1 MNRKIHASRPL
12 NRSLLSCALAGCML
26 LSAPMAFAQ
35 STSATLRGQV
45 VVDSSPATDAQV
57 TATNL
62 ATGLTRTVQA
72 SANGAYNVAGLP
84 PGTYRIDVTAAGQTN
99 SQTVTLAVGQTAT
112 LDLGVG
118 GVAETAPAGET
129 TDLDAVVVSAPRMV
143 ETRTS
148 EIATYVSQKQI
159 EALPQNS
166 RNFLAFADTVPGIT
180 VTRSG
185 VDETTSLRSG
195 AQISNGINVFIDGVG
210 QKDYVLKG
218 GVTGQDS
225 TAGNPF
231 PQLAVGEYKVITSN
245 YKAEYDQL
253 SSAAITA
260 VTKSGTNEFS
270 GSFFWDYTN
279 MDWTA
284 RTPLQRLGRNPV
296 TKRTAEQYGA
306 SLGGP
311 IIKDVLHFFVTY
323 EGKDIIRPRS
333 VTPGPSNRNV
343 PIEALPPEVQELARN
358 TTGSPFNEELWF
370 GKLSWTPGDAHL
382 VEFTVK
388 DRKEDDLANI
398 GGVNTGSYA
407 TSRTGKDTRFD
418 LRYQYSAENWLN
430 DAHVTFEDAS
440 FGPRPVTMGIASQYQ
455 IPAQGQENVNN
466 PAMQDV
472 IFFGGGPDWQEKGQ
486 KGYAVQNDFTFY
498 GWQDH
503 TLKAGF
509 KYKQIDIS
517 ALQRLPPNPRFRYDI
532 LRSFTVPYEV
542 TFTATGIGTEG
553 PVESDSKQF
562 GVYVQD
568 DWEVNDH
575 LTLNLGLR
583 WDYEETPSF
592 ENHVTPAS
600 LVAALRS
607 YGPIN
612 NPNVDFDYND
622 FISTGSNRNAFKD
635 AWQPRLGFSY
645 DLLGDQRHVVFG
657 GAGRAYNRNQF
668 DFMAREQYSLAFQTY
683 TYRFNT
689 PGHTCT
695 NPPLATCLQWDPR
708 YLDQAALDALV
719 AANPNNGATIY
730 MIDNEI
736 KTPYSDQFSLGMRNA
751 FKMFGHDW
759 NSSATVLHIL
769 SHDGIL
775 FSVGNRLAD
784 GSFFPPG
791 RTFGNSPPANL
802 PGFGRLLI
810 GRNGVE
816 TRLTSLLLSLEKPYT
831 SSSGWG
837 ATVAYTY
844 SDAKENRNNHD
855 TFSFDYPD
863 LEDVAFTRS
872 LGVAKHRLVATGIA
886 DLGWGMTFS
895 SKLTLSSPEARES
908 LDCITID
915 TWNCFFNPYY
925 SDTTLGYKQLDVALQ
940 KEWDTGTDLRL
951 RARLDVLNVFDWNN
965 WVGWDGNRGAGRN
978 PAVAGSVAVPNPN
991 FGNRSN
997 NNYDIA
1003 YPTRTVKLTFGLN
1016 W

>member
-1 MNRKIHASRPL
+1 MKQRNRNTFHPNRK
-12 NRSLLSCALAGCML
+12 LLSCALASCLAMVT
-26 LSAPMAFAQ
+26 PHVMAQ
-35 STSATLRGQV
+35 STSATLRGV
-45 VVDSSPATDAQV
+45 ATADATVTVTNVD
-57 TATNL
+57 
-62 ATGLTRTVQA
+62 TGLTRSA
-72 SANGAYNVAGLP
+72 KAANGSYSIGGLP
-84 PGTYRIDVTAAGQTN
+84 PGTYRIEVNAGGQT
-99 SQTVTLAVGQTAT
+99 SSRAVTLAVGQTAT
-112 LDLGVG
+112 LNLQ
-118 GVAETAPAGET
+118 EAPP
-129 TDLDAVVVSAPRMV
+129 VSAPTGDATTLDTVRVTAPMLV
-143 ETRTS
+143 ETKTS
-148 EIATYVSQKQI
+148 EVATYVSQKQI
-159 EALPQNS
+159 EMLPQNS

-231 PQLAVGEYKVITSN
+231 PQSAVGEYKVITSN

-260 VTKSGTNEFS
+260 VTKSGTNEFK
-270 GSFFWDYTN
+270 GNFFWDYTN
-279 MDWTA
+279 ADWTA
-284 RTPLQRLGRNPV
+284 RTPRQRLGRDAV

-311 IIKDVLHFFVTY
+311 IIEDMLHFFVTY

-343 PIEALPPEVQELARN
+343 PIEALPPAVQELARN

-388 DRKEDDLANI
+388 DRKEDDLVNI
-398 GGVNTGSYA
+398 GGMNTASYA
-407 TSRTGKDTRFD
+407 TSRTGSDKRFD

-430 DAHVTFEDAS
+430 DAHITYEDAS
-440 FGPRPVTMGIASQYQ
+440 FGPRPVTMGVASQYQ
-455 IPAQGQENVNN
+455 IPAPGQENNNN

-486 KGYAVQNDFTFY
+486 KGYAIQNDFTFY
-498 GWQDH
+498 GWQGH

-517 ALQRLPPNPRFRYDI
+517 ALQRQPPNPRFRYDI

-562 GVYVQD
+562 GVFLQD
-568 DWEVNDH
+568 DWEINEH
-575 LTLNLGLR
+575 LTVNLGLR

-592 ENHVTPAS
+592 EDHVTPAS

-612 NPNVDFDYND
+612 NPNVDYDYND
-622 FISTGSNRNAFKD
+622 FISTGNNRKAFKD
-635 AWQPRLGFSY
+635 AWQPRVGFSY
-645 DLLGDQRHVVFG
+645 DLFGDQRHVIFG

-668 DFMAREQYSLAFQTY
+668 DFMAREQYSLAFQSY

-689 PGHTCT
+689 PGHNCS
-695 NPPLATCLQWDPR
+695 NAPATCLQWDPR

-719 AANPNNGATIY
+719 AANPNNGTTVY

-751 FKMFGHDW
+751 FEMFGHGW
-759 NSSATVLHIL
+759 NSSVTLLHIL

-775 FSVGNRLAD
+775 FSKGNRLAD

-791 RTFGNSPPANL
+791 RSFGSPPPSNL
-802 PGFGRLLI
+802 PGFGQLLI

-831 SSSGWG
+831 TQSGWG

-855 TFSFDYPD
+855 TFTFDYPD
-863 LEDVAFTRS
+863 LEDVAFMKS
-872 LGVAKHRLVATGIA
+872 LGVPKHRLVATGML
-886 DLGWGMTFS
+886 DLGWGMNLS
-895 SKLTLSSPEARES
+895 SKLTLSSPDARES
-908 LDCITID
+908 LDCISID
-915 TWNCFFNPYY
+915 TWNCYFNPYY
-925 SDTTLGYKQLDVALQ
+925 ADTTIGYKQLDMALQ
-940 KEWDTGTDLRL
+940 KVWDTGTDLQFRV
-951 RARLDVLNVFDWNN
+951 RLDVLNVFDWNN
-965 WVGWDGNRGAGRN
+965 WTGWDGNRGGGRN
-978 PAVAGSVAVPNPN
+978 PANPNSVANPNPN
-991 FGNRSN
+991 FGKRSI

-1003 YPTRTVKLTFGLN
+1003 YPTRTVKLSFGLN